1 MAKAKRKER
10 KPIKIEHTENYVVE
24 DYKNPPAKDVVAYR
38 RKKVDGHVLTLAIL
52 KKKGPR
58 GGRTVVTSIWHPKT
72 EKKSSNPTVS
82 KALKA
87 RRKST
92 SRGGKKKK

>member
-1 MAKAKRKER
+1 MTKKRKT
-10 KPIKIEHTENYVVE
+10 IKIEHTKNYVVE
-24 DYKNPPAKDVVAYR
+24 DYKNPPKKDVVAYR

-72 EKKSSNPTVS
+72 EKKIKQSCGN
-82 KALKA
+82 
-87 RRKST
+87 KST
-92 SRGGKKKK
+92 

>member
-1 MAKAKRKER
+1 MAKAKKKER
-10 KPIKIEHTENYVVE
+10 KPIKIEHTKNYVVE

-38 RKKVDGHVLTLAIL
+38 RKKVDGHVLTLAVL

-72 EKKSSNPTVS
+72 EKNRRAS
-82 KALKA
+82 KGG
-87 RRKST
+87 RRKK
-92 SRGGKKKK
+92 R